1 MATKL
6 QVIKKVLGK
15 TLEQEGFR
23 YIRYK
28 RIGYHHWFYG
38 REDGEWLQ
46 LLAVVEHDSLKEI
59 WVEIDEIKHDEEMS
73 KAFGG
78 FGLNYF
84 LQPENGC
91 DNRIVYKDME
101 EFEECLGKQK
111 ERILEYFLPGFKRL
125 RNPRYKYCVTQEME
139 WEVYQNRRALQKRM
153 TDKYGMKD
161 VAEDELLGFIKMVLE
176 EYKNSSMEE
185 FEDTLLGLSAF
196 LGESMV
202 NNLEQ
207 YEWEWS
213 EVYKRCRIKNCD
225 DEKYEY
231 PISIIFDSWQD
242 GIKELE
248 ICYYWNFVICRK
260 LRKAKQASKWQ
271 KGNKFYERDY
281 MDGYVAAAMKNLG
294 FFYDSWVGLEEGWKF
309 HRDQESGINEIW
321 FMRILWTGDEI
332 WVRGVTSQG
341 RNMTIRNI
349 REGLAPYDGY
359 NCCRQN
365 DGIYFP
371 KLTDKMIRQVEKEFL
386 PMFDNEEEY
395 LLEYDLTP
403 EMEKRQMM
411 ERKELLDALGKNY
424 PLKGMAKEDMPDF
437 VKSVLKQNA
446 GKSMEEFGDTLLGL
460 GILLGEEAIR
470 GREERHWLWDKEK
483 ETCFVTAG
491 QEVFGID
498 PAFAL
503 NYAWQKQ
510 KPENVDRL
518 CEDLF
523 GDWEWI
529 KGSGNNGDEIT
540 GD

>member
-6 QVIKKVLGK
+6 QMIKKVLGR

-23 YIRYK
+23 YKGYK

-46 LLAVVEHDSLKEI
+46 LLALVEHDSLKEI
-59 WVEIDEIKHDEEMS
+59 WVEIDEIKQSEDMS
-73 KAFGG
+73 KAFSGYG
-78 FGLNYF
+78 FNYF
-84 LQPENGC
+84 LQSVNG
-91 DNRIVYKDME
+91 NNGRIVYKDEE
-101 EFEECLGKQK
+101 EFEGCLEKLK
-111 ERILEYFLPGFKRL
+111 ERISKYFLPGFKRL

-153 TDKYGMKD
+153 TNKYGMKD
-161 VAEDELLGFIKMVLE
+161 AAEDELLSFIKMVLE

-185 FEDTLLGLSAF
+185 FEETLLGLSAF

-202 NNLEQ
+202 DNLEQ

-213 EVYKRCRIKNCD
+213 GVYKKCRIKNCID
-225 DEKYEY
+225 KKYEY
-231 PISIIFDSWQD
+231 PVNIIFNSWQD
-242 GIKELE
+242 GIEELE
-248 ICYYWNFVICRK
+248 RCYLWNFVIYRK
-260 LRKAKQASKWQ
+260 LRKTKRDLDWQ
-271 KGNKFYERDY
+271 EESEFYERDY
-281 MDGYVAAAMKNLG
+281 MDSYVSAAMKNLG
-294 FFYDSWVGLEEGWKF
+294 FFYDSWVGLGDGWKF
-309 HRDQESGINEIW
+309 HRDKERGANEIW
-321 FMRILWTGDEI
+321 FMRILRTGKEI

-349 REGLAPYDGY
+349 REGLAPYDGD
-359 NCCRQN
+359 NCCRQD

-371 KLTDKMIRQVEKEFL
+371 ESTDKMIQQIEKEFL

-460 GILLGEEAIR
+460 GIMLGEEAIR

-510 KPENVDRL
+510 KQENVDRL

-523 GDWEWI
+523 GDWTWI
-529 KGSGNNGDEIT
+529 KGSDGGIGKDSYN
-540 GD
+540 